1 MSRSVRG
8 LISASPKWG
17 IVAVLEMFAMVPVN
31 VNNVL
36 VLSILYL
43 ATIARLPL
51 AKLFIASWEARHG
64 QEFGR

>member
-36 VLSILYL
+36 VLSILF
-43 ATIARLPL
+43 ARLPL
-51 AKLFIASWEARHG
+51 AKLFVASWEVRDG
-64 QEFGR
+64 QRRVC

>member
-1 MSRSVRG
+1 MVR
-8 LISASPKWG
+8 
-17 IVAVLEMFAMVPVN
+17 VN

-51 AKLFIASWEARHG
+51 AKLFIASWEVRHG
-64 QEFGR
+64 QRRGCERRVSADYPRCATRHGPVGFAVVMD